1 MSTTWH
7 VERCLC
13 RAGQAEERGQ
23 YALARRM
30 LAPVLD
36 REPENPDAWLLE
48 ARILGKTGHLA
59 EALAILESL
68 IVADPGNVA
77 ARMLLVGAL
86 LLQNE
91 TERAMDQLLIAAR
104 GWNDLEP
111 EEQDEQVLTSLW
123 SSYTDRS
130 K

>member
-23 YALARRM
+23 YALARRL

-48 ARILGKTGHLA
+48 ARILGKTGKLP

-68 IVADPGNVA
+68 VMADQNNVA

-91 TERAMDQLLIAAR
+91 TERAMDHLLIAAR

-111 EEQDEQVLTSLW
+111 GEQDEQVLSSLW